1 MWECKIPYFLAQL
14 TTGTGPLKKNALKW
28 GSFLQKRRKKSF
40 FSFLF
45 GLCTY
50 IEKKLQKRSLFSC
63 TIGWGLQQKKRIYA
77 STKVNIKRKVKI
89 CLQQGQRPGILFLK
103 LFWSTVG
110 KICFCDKKKLK
121 VAWNLFE
128 IPRIIYLNSAA
139 VRSFLIQNFF
149 LNLFNIAGCVSDLI
163 HWFIRMRIQISQWC
177 CNMVDGAEFWI
188 SCRDAGT
195 EIARVAQILA
205 IS

>member
-28 GSFLQKRRKKSF
+28 GSFLQKEEKKVI
-40 FSFLF
+40 LF
-45 GLCTY
+45 ISVWPMY
-50 IEKKLQKRSLFSC
+50 IYWEKLQKRSLFSC

-103 LFWSTVG
+103 LLWSTVR
-110 KICFCDKKKLK
+110 KTCSCDRKKKRLK

-128 IPRIIYLNSAA
+128 IPRMIYLNST
-139 VRSFLIQNFF
+139 VKGFLIQNSIY
-149 LNLFNIAGCVSDLI
+149 LFNVAGCVSDLI
-163 HWFIRMRIQISQWC
+163 HSGLELGIWNWGCHLLHRISSA
-177 CNMVDGAEFWI
+177 GA
-188 SCRDAGT
+188 S
-195 EIARVAQILA
+195 
-205 IS
+205 

>member
-1 MWECKIPYFLAQL
+1 MQNFLIMGVLIHNIQSYVRMQNSLFSGPTNNWNWSLEKKMHWNEGLFCK
-14 TTGTGPLKKNALKW
+14 KKK
-28 GSFLQKRRKKSF
+28 KKSF

-50 IEKKLQKRSLFSC
+50 IGKKLQKRSLFSC

-103 LFWSTVG
+103 LFWSTVR
-110 KICFCDKKKLK
+110 KICSCDRKKLK

-128 IPRIIYLNSAA
+128 IHTY
-139 VRSFLIQNFF
+139 V
-149 LNLFNIAGCVSDLI
+149 
-163 HWFIRMRIQISQWC
+163 
-177 CNMVDGAEFWI
+177 E
-188 SCRDAGT
+188 
-195 EIARVAQILA
+195 
-205 IS
+205 